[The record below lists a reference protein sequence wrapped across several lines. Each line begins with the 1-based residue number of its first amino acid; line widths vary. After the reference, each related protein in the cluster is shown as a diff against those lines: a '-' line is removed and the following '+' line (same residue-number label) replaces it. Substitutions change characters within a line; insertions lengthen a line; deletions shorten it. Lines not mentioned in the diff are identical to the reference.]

1 MRSCLCRR
9 VNLALPEANSAVRVQ
24 LLSRSRATDPW
35 RPITQA
41 EFYRVRNGSSD
52 RRNPPI
58 PIPLNFDR
66 LWLAREVQPS
76 VTIGD
81 VRLQA
86 IWNDAEVVFLAKGDG
101 PFLLAY
107 GNASAQPATTVLG
120 SLLDGIVVSPAR
132 ADHAHPLGGAG
143 RLQPPPR
150 TVPWKLA
157 VLWAVLGGGVMLLA
171 WMAYRLSREVGAR

>member
-1 MRSCLCRR
+1 M
-9 VNLALPEANSAVRVQ
+9 
-24 LLSRSRATDPW
+24 
-35 RPITQA
+35 
-41 EFYRVRNGSSD
+41 RNGSSD

-76 VTIGD
+76 VTISD

-120 SLLDGIVVSPAR
+120 SLLDR
-132 ADHAHPLGGAG
+132 M
-143 RLQPPPR
+143 
-150 TVPWKLA
+150 
-157 VLWAVLGGGVMLLA
+157 VL
-171 WMAYRLSREVGAR
+171 